1 MPKDSLVTQ
10 CLPSGAKE
18 QGQVRR
24 VVWQPPLPLLLHVPF
39 PRVIFRTKLFQ
50 LVPFST
56 FFSVCSVFSIRDL
69 DAAKERK
76 NRASAV
82 VSSTS
87 IGRVHYSQSQ
97 ALTTAEQ
104 AHGHGGSTTGKLNP
118 LLCARLSACV
128 RDIHFQIC
136 EQTQNILQEDGWPL
150 GLRPLNARAGLVR
163 NRDFNGSISFSTLLT
178 ASNSSFTDSSS
189 DLDTEST
196 GSFFHDKSLTLG
208 SLIGVS
214 SILELSRRS
223 NRGRTT
229 ETLREQKNYKSKPWM
244 FSICSRLSPDVVNTN
259 NNAPSLG
266 HFLEVERRAAANIHR
281 RNMIYGPRDFSP
293 ILPNSGVNSQ
303 FLGDQIAPQSSAS
316 LGVDGGRRSNTELLQ
331 HGNGYGASLVLSCLC
346 GQLIE

>member
-1 MPKDSLVTQ
+1 MTWPD
-10 CLPSGAKE
+10 
-18 QGQVRR
+18 
-24 VVWQPPLPLLLHVPF
+24 
-39 PRVIFRTKLFQ
+39 IFLSSY
-50 LVPFST
+50 L
-56 FFSVCSVFSIRDL
+56 
-69 DAAKERK
+69 RK
-76 NRASAV
+76 NRVSVV

-87 IGRVHYSQSQ
+87 IGRVHYSQLQ

-104 AHGHGGSTTGKLNP
+104 THGHGGSTTGRWV
-118 LLCARLSACV
+118 A
-128 RDIHFQIC
+128 
-136 EQTQNILQEDGWPL
+136 T
-150 GLRPLNARAGLVR
+150 RPK
-163 NRDFNGSISFSTLLT
+163 T
-178 ASNSSFTDSSS
+178 AECKSWV

-223 NRGRTT
+223 TRGRTT

-281 RNMIYGPRDFSP
+281 RNMIYGPRNFSP

-331 HGNGYGASLVLSCLC
+331 HGTGYGASLVLSCLC
-346 GQLIE
+346 GQLIEWWWLVKHFTCSYVPGFWIIQLQVWEVKH